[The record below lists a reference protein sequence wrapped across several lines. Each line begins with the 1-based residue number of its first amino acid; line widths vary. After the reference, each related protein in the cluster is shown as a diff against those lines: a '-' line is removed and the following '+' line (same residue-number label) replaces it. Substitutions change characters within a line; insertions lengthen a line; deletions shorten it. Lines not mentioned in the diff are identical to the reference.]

1 MQTPP
6 RGTCLLLVAKLDPPD
21 SESRRGS
28 LRAGAA
34 AGSARATGRGSVI
47 IVRGQHVMVLALHP
61 PGPARGALG
70 LKTAGP
76 GPDFHWQVAVPRQG
90 ESRTGGS
97 TVFPPV
103 LLRARNSQ
111 HKVKE
116 RHQTPAQAGG
126 CQRPALCDGV
136 YVR

>member
-1 MQTPP
+1 MLTE
-6 RGTCLLLVAKLDPPD
+6 LDPPG

-47 IVRGQHVMVLALHP
+47 VRGQHVMVLALHP

-70 LKTAGP
+70 PSLQTAGP
-76 GPDFHWQVAVPRQG
+76 GPDFHWQVAVSRQG
-90 ESRTGGS
+90 ESRAGGS

-103 LLRARNSQ
+103 RLRALDSQ

-116 RHQTPAQAGG
+116 RHKNPAQAGG
-126 CQRPALCDGV
+126 CRRPAL
-136 YVR
+136 

>member
-1 MQTPP
+1 M
-6 RGTCLLLVAKLDPPD
+6 LAKLDPPG

-47 IVRGQHVMVLALHP
+47 IVRLGGQHVMVLALHP
-61 PGPARGALG
+61 PGPARGARG

-90 ESRTGGS
+90 ESR
-97 TVFPPV
+97 
-103 LLRARNSQ
+103 A
-111 HKVKE
+111 
-116 RHQTPAQAGG
+116 A
-126 CQRPALCDGV
+126 
-136 YVR
+136 